1 MRMSANRIDSHGDD
15 NMATDYSGTLSSNP
29 GDSKSWNWQGEEFCL
44 QKGSNFDMSGSQ
56 FNEVILNEED
66 LSYMLDDETTPVKSC
81 GDLAYQATHSG
92 KMSKDPKE
100 HRETYSQAK
109 RRRMLQFD
117 PQVLDSSL
125 CCDEMPSAFQ
135 KSNEREDSVEEV
147 LPGVSQWT
155 TGLSG
160 LSASN
165 CDGLDSFEGWIAE
178 CLNDPEMTFTPDDM
192 NFSEASDIQIDI
204 SEFCNSTNSLP
215 TCNTNVV
222 QQQVTRTPRNVFFKG
237 RKSLLRTPT
246 KLASSV
252 AYPFA
257 FIKPCGIH
265 GDVTLNDIN
274 QRIHSPGSKT
284 KQNIDDPSAY
294 PTSAFSGKPVV
305 GKTKIHTEG
314 GKGSIT
320 IMRTK
325 G

>member
-222 QQQVTRTPRNVFFKG
+222 QQQVTRTPRNVVFKE
-237 RKSLLRTPT
+237 SL
-246 KLASSV
+246 
-252 AYPFA
+252 
-257 FIKPCGIH
+257 C
-265 GDVTLNDIN
+265 
-274 QRIHSPGSKT
+274 
-284 KQNIDDPSAY
+284 
-294 PTSAFSGKPVV
+294 
-305 GKTKIHTEG
+305 
-314 GKGSIT
+314 
-320 IMRTK
+320 
-325 G
+325 